1 MALDSEPPV
10 FPVSIKLTA
19 ARIDAKHTDVAVLGF
34 SNCIV
39 ILVTQLSSVGSLV
52 QCVVSQL
59 ADTMLADPQH
69 MADQLAN
76 EASVPVDIK
85 FLLGNPGACAASS
98 LYQILAT
105 FLSQRKHTQN
115 PSDVRP
121 VVLGIG
127 LDLPREYKVSIDDGM
142 PDLGAFSSTMNA
154 VGALVDECRVW

>member
-1 MALDSEPPV
+1 MDSEPPV
-10 FPVSIKLTA
+10 FPVSVKVA
-19 ARIDAKHTDVAVLGF
+19 AAAIDNTHTDVAVLGF

-59 ADTMLADPQH
+59 ADTTLVDPQH
-69 MADQLAN
+69 MADQLR
-76 EASVPVDIK
+76 EASVPVDVK

-105 FLSQRKHTQN
+105 ATSQRKHEQN

-121 VVLGIG
+121 VILGIG
-127 LDLPREYKVSIDDGM
+127 LDLPRAYKVSSMDDGM

-154 VGALVDECRVW
+154 LALLVDECRVW

>member
-10 FPVSIKLTA
+10 FSVSVKQA
-19 ARIDAKHTDVAVLGF
+19 AAVIDTKHTEVAAISF

-39 ILVTQLSSVGSLV
+39 ILVTQLSSVGSIM
-52 QCVVSQL
+52 QCTVSQL
-59 ADTMLADPQH
+59 ADTALDPENIV
-69 MADQLAN
+69 DRLESN
-76 EASVPVDIK
+76 VPVDFK

-105 FLSQRKHTQN
+105 FLSQRKHKQN

-127 LDLPREYKVSIDDGM
+127 LDLPREYKVSTDGGM
-142 PDLGAFSSTMNA
+142 PDLGAFSATMNA
-154 VGALVDECRVW
+154 VGTLVDECRVW